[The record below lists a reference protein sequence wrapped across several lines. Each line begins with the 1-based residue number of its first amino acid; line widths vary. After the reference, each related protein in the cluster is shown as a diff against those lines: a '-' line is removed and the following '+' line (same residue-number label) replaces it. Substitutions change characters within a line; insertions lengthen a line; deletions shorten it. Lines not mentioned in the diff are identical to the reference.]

1 MWLDIKDFKEYQINE
16 KGTVRR
22 ISKNGFFHYVKPGI
36 TSNGKYTITLW
47 KNGKRSMRML
57 HNILIETF
65 HFTPKEADRILY
77 QGYSGDRNAMEN
89 IRKWILQKI
98 HECEQKG
105 RVQGEN
111 YEEEIR
117 YLEHFLDML

>member
-1 MWLDIKDFKEYQINE
+1 MWLDIKDFKGYQINE
-16 KGTVRR
+16 KGTIRR
-22 ISKNGFFHYVKPGI
+22 ISKNGILHYVKPGI

-47 KNGKRSMRML
+47 KNGKRSTRML
-57 HNILIETF
+57 HNILEDTF
-65 HFTPKEADRILY
+65 HFNKKEVNRILY

-105 RVQGEN
+105 KVQGEN

-117 YLEHFLDML
+117 YLKDFLDIL